1 FETPEGYEA
10 TKQNAGSKE
19 LDSDG
24 QVVNVKVEGSN
35 NYTIDSG
42 FVKAGVP
49 NTPPTTPEEPGV
61 PNKTLVDNKSLPDT
75 GSETSSNV
83 TGGLLMT
90 ILGSVLILLRG
101 RRKESK

>member
-1 FETPEGYEA
+1 TPPTTPDEPGVPSTPPTTPDEP
-10 TKQNAGSKE
+10 
-19 LDSDG
+19 
-24 QVVNVKVEGSN
+24 
-35 NYTIDSG
+35 
-42 FVKAGVP
+42 GVP
-49 NTPPTTPEEPGV
+49 NTPPTTPDEPGVPSTPPTTPDEPGV

-75 GSETSSNV
+75 GSETSSNF